1 MRNGQKW
8 HHITISQLEEAGDS
22 TSGQYKMNVRVNGKL
37 LIDDESNDELANHNV
52 TVYGSSPKWESLA
65 TAYQI
70 DQHKIYN
77 LRLITERKRKYKI
90 RSNYPYE
97 LNVGT

>member
-1 MRNGQKW
+1 MKLPSHKIVFLRGVRVGQKW

-77 LRLITERKRKYKI
+77 LRLITERKRK
-90 RSNYPYE
+90 
-97 LNVGT
+97 

>member
-1 MRNGQKW
+1 MKLPSHNFFFLRGVRVGQKW

-37 LIDDESNDELANHNV
+37 LIEDESNDELANQNV

-77 LRLITERKRKYKI
+77 LRLITERKRK
-90 RSNYPYE
+90 
-97 LNVGT
+97 